1 MYDLNDYDIKSSSS
15 SSASKAATTIPKSSS
30 IITEKLNNV
39 DMDPDPRVQV
49 ELENLNTSTEF
60 INKLELELE
69 KARLEFNNLLTE
81 SAVKIES
88 LSKKLGTSINKAR
101 PYYETRQIANEL
113 HQKAQKEAL
122 RYEQATIEHN
132 NAKEIVQLAEQT
144 IQQNSDIEL
153 EQLLTKSAEKVNQ
166 SELERQAAEKQ
177 HLITSREYSITEQN
191 LSKLHNQLKRS
202 IVKASMETRRNFL
215 ELNNY
220 ANQHRL
226 QLLPYF
232 EMKAQFNQMLEE
244 QIMKIRSYETRVNK
258 AKQNYTKALKRLE
271 ELNNKIYEQRLS
283 PTDGYVHNDDD
294 DDDRIDQTKPDTE
307 SINIDGQ
314 NYPINQ
320 MNHDETIFDN
330 KILDQLILEDDIDE
344 NFDRLKIECFNNQ
357 HKQQQIA
364 QKTKENKPEETSLK

>member
-1 MYDLNDYDIKSSSS
+1 
-15 SSASKAATTIPKSSS
+15 
-30 IITEKLNNV
+30 
-39 DMDPDPRVQV
+39 
-49 ELENLNTSTEF
+49 
-60 INKLELELE
+60 
-69 KARLEFNNLLTE
+69 
-81 SAVKIES
+81 
-88 LSKKLGTSINKAR
+88 
-101 PYYETRQIANEL
+101 
-113 HQKAQKEAL
+113 
-122 RYEQATIEHN
+122 
-132 NAKEIVQLAEQT
+132 
-144 IQQNSDIEL
+144 
-153 EQLLTKSAEKVNQ
+153 
-166 SELERQAAEKQ
+166 
-177 HLITSREYSITEQN
+177 
-191 LSKLHNQLKRS
+191 
-202 IVKASMETRRNFL
+202 
-215 ELNNY
+215 
-220 ANQHRL
+220 
-226 QLLPYF
+226 
-232 EMKAQFNQMLEE
+232 MKAQFNQMLEE